1 MTTHPSAAVLQI
13 SAVALPVVALV
24 VVALTWLT
32 LSRAERSAL
41 TYRAAVAVGVTVG
54 LASLAGR
61 LPLDLTAYAA
71 VAAALLVPL
80 RRRLGGGLL
89 AAVAVG
95 ALARGD
101 LEVHQRAV
109 VLGAVVAG
117 VLAAVVGTLVWE
129 HLDPLADDAANL
141 ATAGRARRPAW
152 MQLFTPSP
160 LDLDHLDAIIDGTLE
175 EPLDAHPS
183 GHDDAAGA
191 GVPVGAGPSEGQTPH
206 RRRGVTRH
214 A

>member
-160 LDLDHLDAIIDGTLE
+160 STSTTST
-175 EPLDAHPS
+175 PS
-183 GHDDAAGA
+183 ST
-191 GVPVGAGPSEGQTPH
+191 GPSRSRWTLTPPGTTTPPGRRPGGCWPVRGQTPH